1 MSIPEYFEAELSAE
15 GVDLGTFG
23 RAQWKGLHPKHRD
36 QLAHGR
42 IALMLRAPKLR
53 VYDIWAEVDGSWV
66 QLNPVPGHPELW
78 ENEDLGGKAI
88 ERVRLWVGP
97 AWDTTLAPAPPR
109 RVSIDRPVGM
119 DGSGSDLKDGEDGEG
134 GDDGIREEHEDG
146 TIGAAMEGVGE
157 SYVPVVDGEP
167 PLPGER
173 EEVRVPS
180 RVRAWIVETQ
190 EDFLVSAFLEE
201 WTAACGG
208 AAAHG
213 WMVGLPRGED
223 LLQTYARTVG
233 LDRRV
238 RDHERG
244 FARWLTTEVGRATR
258 SGLTDRR
265 ELELRRP
272 GARLIHKALQN
283 LLRAV
288 HEDLDITYIPPSII
302 GASNRHHWL
311 VDEGMAARLDNP
323 VTSAGSHRPMFVLR
337 PRLRVIPA
345 TQTIDDGPNG
355 IVVVEGEV
363 V

>member
-1 MSIPEYFEAELSAE
+1 MSMPEYFEAELWAR
-15 GVDLGTFG
+15 GVDFGTFG
-23 RAQWKGLHPKHRD
+23 RAEWKGLHPQHDD
-36 QLAHGR
+36 QLERGR
-42 IALMLRAPKLR
+42 LTLMLRAPKLR
-53 VYDIWAEVDGSWV
+53 VYDIWAEVDGSWM
-66 QLNPVPGHPELW
+66 QLNPVPGHHEQW
-78 ENEDLGGKAI
+78 ENEDLVGVSVA
-88 ERVRLWVGP
+88 RLRLWVGP
-97 AWDTTLAPAPPR
+97 SWDTTLSPAPPR
-109 RVSIDRPVGM
+109 RMS
-119 DGSGSDLKDGEDGEG
+119 GSGTPDASAG
-134 GDDGIREEHEDG
+134 G
-146 TIGAAMEGVGE
+146 TIGDAVGQGTSVE
-157 SYVPVVDGEP
+157 ASYVPVVSGEP
-167 PLPGER
+167 PLPEER
-173 EEVRVPS
+173 EDVRVPS
-180 RVRAWIVETQ
+180 RVRAWLQETRD
-190 EDFLVSAFLEE
+190 DFLVTAFLEE

-223 LLQTYARTVG
+223 LLETYARTIG

-238 RDHERG
+238 RDHQRG

-258 SGLTDRR
+258 AGLVDRR

-288 HEDLDITYIPPSII
+288 HEDLDITYVPPSIV

-311 VDEGMAARLDNP
+311 VDEAMAARLDNP
-323 VTSAGSHRPMFVLR
+323 VTTPGSHRPMFVLR

-345 TQTIDDGPNG
+345 SQTIDDGPAG